1 MLLTYLD
8 MCVVFPFPQGLVK
21 FLWEWGSIPMAK
33 QPQPTS
39 QVPGQMACCP
49 WNRAHM
55 GLKTGKAS
63 CFVTSVNKLV
73 LDYGGI
79 QANLKEDEKIL
90 YEIEVLGQGRHFS
103 EQ

>member
-1 MLLTYLD
+1 
-8 MCVVFPFPQGLVK
+8 
-21 FLWEWGSIPMAK
+21 
-33 QPQPTS
+33 
-39 QVPGQMACCP
+39 
-49 WNRAHM
+49 M